1 MNKMTSLV
9 VFALMTTMSL
19 QAQAQEP
26 AESAAPTAETQ
37 STWEA
42 HPWAIDLHTS
52 DRLGIMGLSLTRNFQ
67 ENFALSLSGGT
78 NAGFPSA
85 AVMAITPRVQY
96 VWGGFALGYGL
107 GFSGDFNWY
116 NEEFLCGFGGTC
128 EATSADFV
136 FSINNEIYF
145 NWQSPGGRLRFG
157 LHLGDFRPIAAR
169 NARRVDVDTGESN
182 SASVSELTSAPVTAL
197 PYFIRT
203 SALRNAYLSL
213 TIGTAF

>member
-1 MNKMTSLV
+1 MNKMTPLV
-9 VFALMTTMSL
+9 VFALMMTVSL
-19 QAQAQEP
+19 HARAQEP
-26 AESAAPTAETQ
+26 AESAAPTVEAQ

-42 HPWAIDLHTS
+42 HPWAVDLQAS
-52 DRLGIMGLSLTRNFQ
+52 DRLGLMGLSLTRNFQ

-78 NAGFPSA
+78 LLGLPSA

-116 NEEFLCGFGGTC
+116 NEESLCGFGGTC

-145 NWQSPGGRLRFG
+145 NWQSQGGGLRFG
-157 LHLGDFRPIAAR
+157 LHLGDFRPIAAK
-169 NARRVDVDTGESN
+169 NARRVDVDTGEST
-182 SASVSELTSAPVTAL
+182 SASVGDLTATPVTAL
-197 PYFIRT
+197 PYFMRT
-203 SALRNAYLSL
+203 SAFRNSYLSL